1 MLIHSTKSWF
11 VAGVLVVS
19 LLACTASAQEFQP
32 FGPVDHVH
40 DLQLFAPI
48 DLGNIAGPPDPSEGY
63 FFSYQRLYWNV
74 TGLRGPAG
82 QNAPLFTAIEPYVG
96 RPNSPQ
102 SLLNSIADAPP
113 DSLFSWGQRYE
124 IGYML
129 PGKGVEDGN
138 GWIAGIL
145 DGPNQN
151 QEFTLGFLDPDDPG
165 AVDPN
170 ADPLSGV
177 IVLFAHAPGL
187 LIGFLDRETAAQG
200 GANTPDGFADDL
212 DDDGTFGPDGTDADG
227 DGVPDTVFPPVAV
240 DWDDAVEFPVAFPV
254 VSMRNSL
261 RIDGVELMRT
271 HRFPRFHGGSILE
284 IYYGARFLSFDDRFV
299 FSGIGGTYADSTW
312 DTKAQNN
319 LIGPQLSGRF
329 YNTRGRWTFNVE
341 GRFLA
346 AANIQNFKQTVN
358 FGTLMVPG
366 ALNGPIAFNPF
377 SARHGRRDIDFSP
390 VGELRVETALRVTK
404 AISLKVGYTGLYAG
418 NMARAANVVN
428 YDLDTQLGLKS
439 SDRQDI
445 FTNGVNFGI
454 EINR

>member
-1 MLIHSTKSWF
+1 MLIHISKSWF
-11 VAGVLVVS
+11 VASVLFVS
-19 LLACTASAQEFQP
+19 LLACSASAQEFQP

-48 DLGNIAGPPDPSEGY
+48 DLANIAGPPDPNEGY
-63 FFSYQRLYWNV
+63 FFGYQRLYWNV

-82 QNAPLFTAIEPYVG
+82 MNVPLFTAIEPHVG

-102 SLLNSIADAPP
+102 SLVNSITDAPP

-124 IGYML
+124 IGYMQ

-151 QEFTLGFLDPDDPG
+151 HGVTLGFIDPDNPG
-165 AVDPN
+165 NVDPD
-170 ADPLSGV
+170 ADVLGGV
-177 IVLFAHAPGL
+177 IVLFTHASGL
-187 LIGFLDRETAAQG
+187 LIGFLDRETGAQG
-200 GANTPDGFADDL
+200 GANIPDGFADDL
-212 DDDGTFGPDGTDADG
+212 DDDGVFGPDGQDADG

-240 DWDDAVEFPVAFPV
+240 DWDDAVEFPTAWPV
-254 VSMRNSL
+254 VNMRNFL
-261 RIDGVELMRT
+261 RIDGVELMKM
-271 HRFPRFHGGSILE
+271 HRFARLHGGSILE
-284 IYYGARFLSFDDRFV
+284 IFYGARFLSFDDRFV
-299 FSGIGGTYADSTW
+299 FSGIGGTFADSNW

-319 LIGPQLSGRF
+319 LIGPQLGGRL
-329 YNTRGRWTFNVE
+329 YNTRGRWTFNIE

-358 FGTLMVPG
+358 VGTLMVPG
-366 ALNGPIAFNPF
+366 AHNGPVSFNPF
-377 SARHGRRDIDFSP
+377 AARHARSDTDFSP

-418 NMARAANVVN
+418 NMARAANVVR
-428 YDLDTQLGLKS
+428 YDLDTQFGLLP

-445 FTNGVNFGI
+445 ITNGVNFGI